1 MPQIVPSPDQQQPEN
16 PGVQIVRWL
25 RPAGCVLVLLLS
37 ALMLVFC
44 FTQGRDP
51 IPGYE
56 PPHDD
61 AYYAQHLPELAEE
74 LNAHVLPEVDE
85 TASAAADGST
95 VTITMEAQR
104 LANTRAA
111 VLRYYDVSLFVFEP
125 IETTTEN

>member
-1 MPQIVPSPDQQQPEN
+1 MPQIVPPPDQQQPEN

-74 LNAHVLPEVDE
+74 LNATSCLRWTRPPLPRR
-85 TASAAADGST
+85 TAA
-95 VTITMEAQR
+95 
-104 LANTRAA
+104 
-111 VLRYYDVSLFVFEP
+111 P
-125 IETTTEN
+125 

>member
-1 MPQIVPSPDQQQPEN
+1 
-16 PGVQIVRWL
+16 
-25 RPAGCVLVLLLS
+25 LLS

-51 IPGYE
+51 VPGYE

-95 VTITMEAQR
+95 VTVTMEAQR

-125 IETTTEN
+125 IEQQSP

>member
-1 MPQIVPSPDQQQPEN
+1 MPQIVPPTDGQEPEN

-25 RPAGCVLVLLLS
+25 RPAGCVLVLLIS

-44 FTQGRDP
+44 FTQGKDP

-56 PPHDD
+56 PPHDA

-74 LNAHVLPEVDE
+74 LNTHVLPEVDE

-95 VTITMEAQR
+95 VTVTIDAQR
-104 LANTRAA
+104 LAVTRAA
-111 VLRYYDVSLFVFEP
+111 VLQYYDASLFIFEP
-125 IETTTEN
+125 ISEN